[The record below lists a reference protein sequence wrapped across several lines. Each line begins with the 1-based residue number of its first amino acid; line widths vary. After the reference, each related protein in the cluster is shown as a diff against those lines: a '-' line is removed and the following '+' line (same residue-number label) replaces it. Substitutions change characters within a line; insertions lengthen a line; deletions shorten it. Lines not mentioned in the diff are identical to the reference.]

1 MALLTR
7 DCGSYKRPPMPVSYK
22 TSLALWRK
30 RRERILRLSKQGL
43 TKSDIARRLGVSRQR
58 VHQIVSNAD

>member
-1 MALLTR
+1 
-7 DCGSYKRPPMPVSYK
+7 MPVSYK